1 MNILKE
7 TIFQVFIDGKQSGS
21 PAKWHHTPL
30 MVSSQW
36 DAGTDQEKYEVLSA
50 LRRTYNPD
58 NKNNIRGNERQLPVQ
73 IGRSEGF
80 SELSYSRTASA
91 SPSVIIVPGLMPYRR
106 LIPQ

>member
-1 MNILKE
+1 MKTIKE
-7 TIFQVFIDGKQSGS
+7 TVFQVFIDGKQSGS

-30 MVSSQW
+30 IVYSKW

-58 NKNNIRGNERQLPVQ
+58 NKNNIRGNEHQLPDQ

-80 SELSYSRTASA
+80 RELSYSRTSS
-91 SPSVIIVPGLMPYRR
+91 SPKVIIVPGIMPYRTVKH
-106 LIPQ
+106 